1 MFLIAII
8 FFAGFLFW
16 GFLQIFYWLVIMGI
30 AVIVVFILCAVGSY
44 KSRKNSHSKNRI
56 PDNSTDEFDNNL

>member
-16 GFLQIFYWLVIMGI
+16 GFLQIFYWLVIIGI
-30 AVIVVFILCAVGSY
+30 AVIVVCILCAIGLY
-44 KSRKNSHSKNRI
+44 KSRKSSHTQNRI
-56 PDNSTDEFDNNL
+56 PDTSTDEFGNNL